1 MSKTSFRGCV
11 GFVVLVA
18 LASVLV
24 VRAQEPA
31 VEQALTAEQIEFFEG
46 RVRPVLAEKCFQC
59 HSDRT
64 STPFGGLRLDS
75 RQGLLSGGDS
85 GPAVVPGQSADS
97 AIVQRVQGR
106 PVLMPPTGRLDDD
119 EISALI
125 QWVDMGAPWPV
136 TTAFD
141 DVPDPSAPFDLPGR
155 KQQHWAWQPLQVVEP
170 PSANDP
176 SWSGTPV
183 DRFIHAALEQQSLT
197 PAPAADRRTLI
208 RRLSFDLRGLPPTP
222 SEVARFVSD
231 TSPEAYADLVDR
243 YLTSPR
249 FGERWARHWMD
260 LFRYSESHGSE
271 GDPDIPLAWRYR
283 DYLIRAFNTDVSY
296 DQLIREH
303 LAGDLLPEP
312 RLNSDLQLNESLIG
326 TGHFR
331 LVEHGYQPVDPWED
345 RVKWT
350 DNQVD
355 VVSKAFMGLTVSC
368 ARCHD
373 HKFDAI
379 SQKDYYSLFGTL
391 YGARPTQRAIDA
403 PAVLTKNKVELATL
417 KKQFRLKLA
426 DVWVNT
432 TTGISEALLEQARVI
447 VEPESDTFSSRSIRS
462 DGTLVEALRELA
474 QASDFSTT
482 WKELQRYWQVEVET
496 RQAFNDEHFDVAWDL
511 SGSDYET
518 TIGHGVGR
526 PDVASPPGEFSIE
539 RRGDVLLGGIYP
551 GGAYTHLLSTKHGGV
566 IQTPRF
572 RIDSDHISLRVLG
585 GDLSFAQLI
594 IENYAVPRGG
604 IYHLRYS
611 PKSDQMMWT
620 QWDTTFWKGFTA
632 YIEFA
637 TQEDVT
643 RFQFDSE
650 DASLTNRP
658 TRRGDG
664 RSFIGAS
671 QIVLHETAET
681 PRDTVLPV
689 LQMFEGVTPTSLN
702 ELTRQLSEQLKEA
715 VEAWRDDRLTEQQA
729 VFLDEFVRADLLPRR
744 LEDLADLRS
753 LVAQYRLLERDVP
766 VAKRAPGVV
775 EESAPD
781 QPLLVRG
788 SHKNLGDVVPRG
800 YLTAVNNETYPDP
813 GKVRLQL
820 AEAVTDS
827 DNPLTSRV
835 AVNRVWR
842 HLFGYGLV
850 RTVDNFGRLG
860 DGPSHPE
867 LLDYLAGGFV
877 NDNYSLK
884 RLIRRLVL
892 TKTYQLSSSA
902 SPESTEIDPEN
913 RFLQHANLRR
923 LDAEAIRDA
932 VLSISG
938 RLDTTMY
945 GPSIPVHYAARR
957 GLTEGDPENGPV
969 DGDGRRS
976 IYQEIRRNAHNPFLE
991 VFDLPKPATTR
1002 GQRDATNVPAQSLAL
1017 LNSPFVIG
1025 QATEW
1030 GQRLAAGEATSVN
1043 NRITHMFLKALTRK
1057 PTDEELTRV
1066 TEYVRA
1072 VARDHETSPDLVMY
1086 GAPVWQDVAHS
1097 LFNLKE
1103 FIFIP

>member
-11 GFVVLVA
+11 GFMALVTS
-18 LASVLV
+18 ASVLV
-24 VRAQEPA
+24 VRAQQPV
-31 VEQALTAEQIEFFEG
+31 VEHSPTAEQIEFFEG

-59 HSDRT
+59 HSSRT

-75 RQGLLSGGDS
+75 RQGLLNGGDS

-119 EISALI
+119 EITALI

-136 TTAFD
+136 ATASD
-141 DVPDPSAPFDLPGR
+141 DVPDPSAPFDLPQR
-155 KQQHWAWQPLQVVEP
+155 KQQHWAWQPVQVVEP
-170 PSANDP
+170 PTANDS
-176 SWSGTPV
+176 SWSGTAV
-183 DRFIHAALEQQSLT
+183 DGFIHAVLEQQSLT
-197 PAPAADRRTLI
+197 PAPAADPRALI

-222 SEVARFVSD
+222 AEVARFVSD
-231 TSPEAYADLVDR
+231 ASPEAYVDLVDR
-243 YLTSPR
+243 YLASPR

-283 DYLIRAFNTDVSY
+283 DYLIRALNADVSY

-312 RLNSDLQLNESLIG
+312 RLNADLQLNESVIG

-403 PAVLTKNKVELATL
+403 PAVLTKNKVELSTL
-417 KKQFRLKLA
+417 KKQIRAKLA
-426 DVWVNT
+426 DVWVNST
-432 TTGISEALLEQARVI
+432 TATNEALLEQARVAI
-447 VEPESDTFSSRSIRS
+447 EPESETFNSTGNRS
-462 DGTLVEALRELA
+462 DGTLVEAVRELV
-474 QASDFSTT
+474 QASDFTAT
-482 WKELQRYWQVEVET
+482 WNELQSYWQVEIET
-496 RQAFNDEHFDVAWDL
+496 RQAFNNEHFDVAWDL
-511 SGSDYET
+511 SGSDYDAT
-518 TIGHGVGR
+518 VGHGVGR
-526 PDVASPPGEFSIE
+526 PEAPSAPGEFSIE
-539 RRGDVLLGGIYP
+539 RRGDLLLGGIYP

-572 RIDSDHISLRVLG
+572 QIDSDHISLRVLG

-611 PKSDQMMWT
+611 PKADQMTWA

-632 YIEFA
+632 YVEFA

-650 DASLTNRP
+650 DASRTNRP

-671 QIVLHETAET
+671 QIVFHEADET

-689 LQMFEGVTPTSLN
+689 LHMFEGDIPTSLD
-702 ELTRQLSEQLKEA
+702 ELTLRLSEQLIEA
-715 VEAWRDDRLTEQQA
+715 VEAWRDGRLSEQQA

-744 LEDLADLRS
+744 LEDLVDLRS
-753 LVAQYRLLERDVP
+753 LVAEYRLLERDVP
-766 VAKRAPGVV
+766 VAQRAPGVV

-788 SHKNLGDVVPRG
+788 SHKNPGDVVPRG
-800 YLTAVNNETYPDP
+800 YLTAVSNERYPDP
-813 GKVRLQL
+813 GQVRLHL
-820 AEAVTDS
+820 AEAVTAS

-835 AVNRVWR
+835 AVNRIWR

-860 DGPSHPE
+860 DSPSHPE
-867 LLDYLAGGFV
+867 LLDYLADGFV
-877 NDNYSLK
+877 NDNYSVK

-892 TKTYQLSSSA
+892 TNTYRLSSSA
-902 SPESTEIDPEN
+902 SPESTEIDPSN

-945 GPSIPVHYAARR
+945 GPSVPVHYAARR
-957 GLTEGDPENGPV
+957 GLTEGDPNNGPV

-1017 LNSPFVIG
+1017 LNSPFVVG
-1025 QATEW
+1025 QAAEW
-1030 GQRLAAGEATSVN
+1030 GQRLAGGEATSVD
-1043 NRITHMFLKALTRK
+1043 NRITHMFVKALTRE

-1066 TEYVRA
+1066 AEYVRA
-1072 VARDHETSPDLVMY
+1072 VATDHETSPDLLMY
-1086 GAPVWQDVAHS
+1086 GSHVWQDVAHS